1 MPTKLLSN
9 KTEIP
14 FYNPVKHRLPKNYV
28 KSLLLF
34 KLNVLLFKFYDV
46 TAILAIW
53 PCCSKTAT
61 STTRVTLKIKDQ
73 EFHITTQSSTYSNI
87 AMKMEY
93 MCAFIIKISKF
104 QIPYIESHSNKY
116 TTSRPTAKQ
125 KLKWICND
133 STDIF
138 NGSKCSKFNVTK

>member
-28 KSLLLF
+28 KSLLLY

-53 PCCSKTAT
+53 PCCSKTAI
-61 STTRVTLKIKDQ
+61 STLPV
-73 EFHITTQSSTYSNI
+73 
-87 AMKMEY
+87 
-93 MCAFIIKISKF
+93 
-104 QIPYIESHSNKY
+104 
-116 TTSRPTAKQ
+116 KQ

-138 NGSKCSKFNVTK
+138 NGSKCPKFNATK